1 MVKVLSCPECCEAEV
16 DQARLKLE
24 SLEGAFPKTWLKLST
39 WAHGLHEA
47 GPCFLRTPAL
57 PIEETRIIYPEPDAS
72 HLPATAHLLVCERR
86 LVTAACDTGAPT
98 ADQASPG

>member
-24 SLEGAFPKTWLKLST
+24 SLEGAFPETWLKLST

-57 PIEETRIIYPEPDAS
+57 PIEETRINDPAPRVTE
-72 HLPATAHLLVCERR
+72 LPATTHLLGSKDER
-86 LVTAACDTGAPT
+86 VTRICDIRRPDG
-98 ADQASPG
+98 